1 MFDLK
6 CKRQGCLYN
15 ESCNCTANNVHVG
28 KKTECQTYKDSGV
41 NKKEKDEIKQTAARK
56 NINVDCKANCLF
68 NQNNHCL
75 ANGISV
81 ITHDCTPECSTFMP
95 K

>member
-6 CKRQGCLYN
+6 CKRQGCKFN
-15 ESCNCTANNVHVG
+15 ESCNCTAKNINIG
-28 KKTECQTYKDSGV
+28 KQTECQTYEGTIKK
-41 NKKEKDEIKQTAARK
+41 KKEKDEIKQTAARK

-68 NQNNHCL
+68 NENNHCI

-81 ITHDCTPECSTFMP
+81 MTNDNTPECSTFMP